1 MRRLLLGCTAATA
14 LSVNIAYAGGMAEPV
29 MEPAVVEAQT
39 SSSAGGLIV
48 PLLLLLVIAAA
59 VSGGGGSSAP
69 TQAISDRR
77 IKKDIRWV
85 GLSADSLP
93 IYRYRYHGMSTQF
106 EGVMAQD
113 VLHRKPEAVSLG
125 ANGVYAVDYSK
136 LSAELRVV
144 A

>member
-1 MRRLLLGCTAATA
+1 MRRILLGCTAATA
-14 LSVNIAYAGGMAEPV
+14 LTVNVAYAGGIAEPV

-59 VSGGGGSSAP
+59 VSGGGSSAP
-69 TQAISDRR
+69 TQVPSDRR

-85 GLSADSLP
+85 GLSGDSLP
-93 IYRYRYHGMSTQF
+93 IYRYRYHGIATQF

-125 ANGVYAVDYSK
+125 TNGVYAVDYSK
-136 LSAELRVV
+136 LSAEFRVLT
-144 A
+144 